1 MTVFFLFRKGK
12 MSSHKYLSDTNNLFE
27 DVDDEAFLKNSR
39 VPSASN
45 GYHRVNGSYQQ
56 YNSNL
61 NYNSEC
67 GVQNDRQK
75 LIDQKKAIEERTIAS
90 SSRSIAL
97 LRDSEQIGIATAEEL
112 IRQREQ
118 LENSSKRLDEIN
130 TTLRF
135 SQKHIN
141 GIKSV
146 FGSLKNYLSG
156 QKDERGATANASMK
170 SSLSDITSETKKLN
184 LDVHSSPNL
193 HNTQSIPA
201 GNSFLFQLS
210 CNSFILL

>member
-1 MTVFFLFRKGK
+1 
-12 MSSHKYLSDTNNLFE
+12 MSNHKYLSDTNNLFE

-39 VPSASN
+39 LSSTNNSYNRIN
-45 GYHRVNGSYQQ
+45 GTYQQ
-56 YNSNL
+56 CNTNL
-61 NYNSEC
+61 NYNPE
-67 GVQNDRQK
+67 GLQGDRQK

-112 IRQREQ
+112 VRQREQ

-156 QKDERGATANASMK
+156 QKDERSATATTSIK

-184 LDVHSSPNL
+184 LDAHPSMKL
-193 HNTQSIPA
+193 
-201 GNSFLFQLS
+201 NSETFGQGKAK
-210 CNSFILL
+210 